1 MHNEKILTEKYNT
14 TPQVS
19 ENTSLYFIDIIGK
32 QKADGTTENIQIY
45 HIKAIDKSDRLI
57 QPLSAT
63 FMDKQFNTQIV
74 NYYSANN
81 VLNDNNMF
89 AIGQPNHFIR
99 IYFDESL
106 KDIRKIVI
114 RNNNNP
120 QKKEN
125 LVGGILKV
133 FDDTSSTIPFLIE
146 NIPPN
151 DYRGLDNFI
160 IIRIPDKNEIIDT
173 FNKHIIKTNN
183 ITLND
188 VLLQESKFSI
198 KSQLEIS
205 GLNVFNVY
213 LRQGNTQQSV
223 NVNIITKGDIIIETR
238 IFEAIIRQQL
248 LNITI
253 NKTNTLSSDILTQK
267 GQLLLYN
274 IVTSNSEYTQKIMS
288 LEETSH
294 SLQQRTES
302 KSTHYILYII
312 FFLLLIISLCVYFF
326 IIKKKYDL

>member
-45 HIKAIDKSDRLI
+45 HIKAIDKSDKLI

-63 FMDKQFNTQIV
+63 FMDKQFNTHIV
-74 NYYSANN
+74 NGHSADN
-81 VLNDNNMF
+81 VLSENNML

-99 IYFDESL
+99 IYFNENL
-106 KDIRKIVI
+106 KDIKRIIIK
-114 RNNNNP
+114 NNNNS

-133 FDDTSSTIPFLIE
+133 FNHSSSTIPIFIK

-151 DYRGLDNFI
+151 EYRGVDNFI
-160 IIRIPDKNEIIDT
+160 TINIPNNNQIINT

-198 KSQLEIS
+198 KSQLKIS

-238 IFEAIIRQQL
+238 IFEGIIRQQL

-253 NKTNTLSSDILTQK
+253 NKTNTLSTDMLTQK
-267 GQLLLYN
+267 GKLLLYN

-294 SLQQRTES
+294 SLQQRTEA
-302 KSTHYILYII
+302 KSTQYILYII
-312 FFLLLIISLCVYFF
+312 FFILLTISLSVYFF